1 MESRY
6 TSVVRWGA
14 IGGLLVFLLG
24 VGGVEAAEEAGQR
37 VSFRVSRA
45 QEVGNDRVE
54 ALLAASAESPSAAE
68 AAQEVNRA
76 MQWALERVQAE
87 EGLSVRTTGYRTY
100 PVHEDGRIR
109 RWRAHQEVLLSSG
122 DVDAV
127 TSLVGELQTRL
138 ALQSFTFRVSDAKRR
153 QVEEALIDEA
163 LAAFRSRADQVRRS
177 LEADA
182 WSIDQL
188 SIEPGTRRPP
198 MRAQLMLKQRQDA
211 PAVEAGTSRIEVGV
225 QATIVLE

>member
-6 TSVVRWGA
+6 TSVGRWGA

>member
-1 MESRY
+1 
-6 TSVVRWGA
+6 
-14 IGGLLVFLLG
+14 

>member
-6 TSVVRWGA
+6 GSAGKWGA
-14 IGGLLVFLLG
+14 LGGLLVFVG
-24 VGGVEAAEEAGQR
+24 VAGPTEAAEEAGRR

-54 ALLAASAESPSAAE
+54 AILAASAESPGAAE

-76 MQWALERVQAE
+76 MQWALERVRE
-87 EGLSVRTTGYRTY
+87 EQGISVRTTGYRTY

-109 RWRAHQEVLLSSG
+109 RWRAQQEVLLSSG
-122 DVDAV
+122 DVAAV
-127 TSLVGELQTRL
+127 TALVGELQTRL
-138 ALQSFTFRVSDAKRR
+138 ALQSFSFRVSDAKRR

-163 LAAFRSRADQVRRS
+163 LAAFRSRADQVRQS

-182 WSIDQL
+182 WALDQL
-188 SIEPGTRRPP
+188 SIDPGTRRPP
-198 MRAQLMLKQRQDA
+198 IRGQAMLKQFQDA